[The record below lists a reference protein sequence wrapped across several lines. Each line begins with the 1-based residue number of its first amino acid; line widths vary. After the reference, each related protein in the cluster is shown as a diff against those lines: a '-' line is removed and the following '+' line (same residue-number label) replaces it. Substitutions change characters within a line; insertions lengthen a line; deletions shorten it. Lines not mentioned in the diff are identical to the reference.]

1 MQPVNLLRN
10 PMFWGAGALALAMV
24 VAVVAGL
31 LYVSPPGQ
39 KTVTFYTDDAAS
51 VVPGDQVR
59 IAGIPVGKVKDVSLE
74 ADRVRVQTRVDNSAF
89 VGNKSTIEVRM
100 LTVVGGY
107 YVNLISLGETPLGAD
122 AIPLERVT
130 MPYSLIRTLNDVT
143 KVTDDLTAKP
153 INESLNEIQTGLQG
167 KNLDTVTTIIDAG
180 NAIMSTIDRQRGQ
193 ITAILNLSDEYIQR
207 LSEFREQFKSLVE
220 KVAIIQSILDLYSKG
235 FGGALWGIGAAIDAL
250 KPIGAF
256 YDRHRAQF
264 LEKVRN
270 FLAKGRLWID
280 HNGVIVRGLR
290 DLQNHFERI
299 LGVQQERPELLA
311 TDLCIPMPGAAC

>member
-1 MQPVNLLRN
+1 
-10 PMFWGAGALALAMV
+10 
-24 VAVVAGL
+24 
-31 LYVSPPGQ
+31 
-39 KTVTFYTDDAAS
+39 
-51 VVPGDQVR
+51 
-59 IAGIPVGKVKDVSLE
+59 
-74 ADRVRVQTRVDNSAF
+74 VDNSAF

-299 LGVQQERPELLA
+299 LDVQQERPELLA